1 MDQGDHG
8 QDQEVYRTD
17 LGNEGGDG
25 MSNDE
30 LRHYGILRKSGRY
43 PWGSGKDEY
52 TRSQTFYQIV
62 NNLKDKGIPDVEI
75 AKAVGLS
82 VADLRAT
89 RTIAKEEIVREQTNR
104 AVALRDKGVSI
115 QAIADD
121 LGIPAP
127 TVRLRLKNS
136 ENIKESALR
145 ATANVIRKNVDQ
157 YDIVDI
163 GKGTELNIDAAGR
176 MGISKEKLKAAI
188 AVLRDEG
195 YETYTLQTKNVGTNH
210 FTNQQVIVK
219 PGVTFG
225 EAKKMT
231 DRIHTMG
238 EWTEN
243 DGLTY
248 FGIHPPLSINSNR
261 LKINYAE
268 DGGTAQDGVVYVR
281 PGVHDLDMGKNTYA
295 QVRIAIDGTHFIKG
309 MAVQNPDLPP
319 GVDLVFNTNKSR
331 NDPKVRAEGKL
342 GALKELKDDP
352 QNPFGSIIK
361 RQIVDIDP
369 KTGKERVKSAINLVN
384 EEGDWQDWRKSL
396 PSQMLAKQPHS
407 LIKSQLQETRDQVNS
422 RLDEISK
429 ITNPVVRKKAFE
441 DFADQID
448 SDAVDLRAAAMPRQ
462 KTATIIP
469 MPKMPKNEIYAPNFE
484 TGERVVLIR
493 YPHGGRF
500 EIPEVAV
507 NNNNRT
513 AKKLLG
519 NAPDAIG
526 IHPSVAE
533 RLSGADFDGDTVIVI
548 PNRSGKIK
556 GSQSMGSAAKVYEDG
571 LKNFEPKRK
580 YGGYEEVNGKGNFK
594 LMTNTGKEMGMIT
607 NLITDMSI
615 QGAKPE
621 HVVRA
626 VRHSMVV
633 IDAEKHKLDYKQ
645 SAIDNGIPQLKEL
658 YQGSAKSGAKTLLSQ
673 ATAEVRIPERKL
685 RPAKKGG
692 PIDPET
698 GAKVYEPTNRMQSK
712 YDPKTRTYLD
722 EKVPK
727 MQKEKRL
734 ALTDDAFTLVR
745 DKADPVERL
754 YAEHANTMKQLANQ
768 ARLRAAR
775 TPNPPVNDKAKI
787 VYKTEVDDLVF
798 QLRQA
803 QKQKPLDRRADVIAG
818 AFVKARHREDPLL
831 RTDLDRKKK
840 VERQAKAAARAR
852 LGLTKPVIQISDRQW
867 DAIQAG
873 AVSSSRLR
881 DILEYADPKRVAEL
895 SMPRVNT
902 VMTSA
907 ITARAKAMFAAG
919 ATNADVAASLGI
931 PASTLREAAQR
942 GDL

>member
-1 MDQGDHG
+1 
-8 QDQEVYRTD
+8 
-17 LGNEGGDG
+17 

-52 TRSQTFYQIV
+52 ARSQEFYQIV
-62 NNLKDKGIPDVEI
+62 NGLKAKGLPDVEI

-82 VADLRAT
+82 VADLRST
-89 RTIAKEEIVREQTNR
+89 RTIAKEEIIREQTYQS
-104 AVALRDKGVSI
+104 VKLREKGMSV
-115 QAIADD
+115 QAIADQ
-121 LGIPAP
+121 LGIPQP

-136 ENIKESALR
+136 ENMKESALR
-145 ATANVIRKNVDQ
+145 KTAEVIRQNVDKN
-157 YDIVDI
+157 DIVDI
-163 GKGTELNIDAAGR
+163 GKGVELQL
-176 MGISKEKLKAAI
+176 GISKEKLASAI

-195 YETYTLQTKNVGTNH
+195 YETFTLQTKNVGTNH
-210 FTNQQVIVK
+210 FTNQQVITK
-219 PGVTFG
+219 PGTTFG

-248 FGIHPPLSINSNR
+248 FGIHEPLSISSKR
-261 LKINYAE
+261 LKVNFAE
-268 DGGTAQDGVVYVR
+268 DGGTAMDGVVYVR
-281 PGVHDLDMGKNTYA
+281 PGVKDLDMGKNTYA

-309 MAVQNPDLPP
+309 MAVANPDLPP
-319 GVDLVFNTNKSR
+319 GIDLVFNTNKKR
-331 NDPKVRAEGKL
+331 EVGKL

-352 QNPFGSIIK
+352 DNPFGSQIS
-361 RQIVDIDP
+361 RQIVTIDP
-369 KTGKERVKSAINLVN
+369 KTGKERVTSAINLVN
-384 EEGDWQDWRKSL
+384 EAGQWDDWRKSV

-407 LIKSQLQETRDQVNS
+407 LIKSQLQETRDQVQT

-448 SDAVDLRAAAMPRQ
+448 SDAVDLRAAAFPRQ
-462 KTATIIP
+462 RTQVIIP
-469 MPKMPKNEIYAPNFE
+469 MPKMNKNEIYAPNFE
-484 TGERVVLIR
+484 TGEKVVLIR

-500 EIPEVAV
+500 EIPEVTV

-513 AKKLLG
+513 AKRILG

-533 RLSGADFDGDTVIVI
+533 RLSGADFDGDTVVVI
-548 PNRSGKIK
+548 PNRSGRIK
-556 GSQSMGSAAKVYEDG
+556 GSASMGSAAKVYEQG
-571 LKNFEPKRK
+571 LKGFEPKTQ

-594 LMTNTGKEMGMIT
+594 LMTNTGLEMGKIT

-615 QGAKPE
+615 QGAKPD
-621 HVVRA
+621 HMVRA

-633 IDAEKHKLDYKQ
+633 IDAEKHKLDYKKSEEQ
-645 SAIDNGIPQLKEL
+645 NGIRQLVEL
-658 YQGSAKSGAKTLLSQ
+658 YQTKTLPDGSRKTGGASTLLSQ
-673 ATAEVRIPERKL
+673 ATAEKRINERKL
-685 RPAKKGG
+685 RSAKKGG
-692 PIDPET
+692 PIDPVT
-698 GAKVYEPTNRMQSK
+698 GAKVYEDTGRTMSK
-712 YDPKTRTYLD
+712 YDPKTKTYLD
-722 EKVPK
+722 EKVLRQ
-727 MQKEKRL
+727 QKEKRL
-734 ALTDDAFTLVR
+734 ALTNDAYSLVR

-754 YAEHANTMKQLANQ
+754 YADHANVMKDMANQ
-768 ARLRAAR
+768 ARLKAAR
-775 TPNPPVNDKAKI
+775 TPNPPINPRAKE
-787 VYKTEVDDLVF
+787 VYKAEVDDLVY

-818 AFVKARHREDPLL
+818 AVVKAKHKEDPLL
-831 RTDLDRKKK
+831 RTDQDRKKK

-852 LGLTKPVIQISDRQW
+852 LRLKKPVIEISDRQW

-881 DILEYADPKRVAEL
+881 DILGYADPKRVQQLA
-895 SMPRVNT
+895 MPRVHT
-902 VMTSA
+902 VMTPA
-907 ITARAKAMFAAG
+907 ITARAKAMLAAG

-931 PASTLREAAQR
+931 PQSTLRDAASR

>member
-1 MDQGDHG
+1 
-8 QDQEVYRTD
+8 
-17 LGNEGGDG
+17 

-52 TRSQTFYQIV
+52 TRSKTFYKIV
-62 NNLKDKGIPDVEI
+62 DGLKAQGIPDVEI

-82 VADLRAT
+82 VADLRST
-89 RTIAKEEIVREQTNR
+89 RTIAKEEIIREQTFR
-104 AVALRDKGVSI
+104 AVQLRDKGVSI
-115 QAIADD
+115 QAIADE
-121 LGIPAP
+121 LEIPAP

-136 ENIKESALR
+136 ENMKESALR
-145 ATANVIRKNVDQ
+145 STANVIRKNVDEH
-157 YDIVDI
+157 DIVDI
-163 GKGTELNIDAAGR
+163 GKGTALNIGAGEK
-176 MGISKEKLKAAI
+176 MGISNEKLKAAV

-195 YETYTLQTKNVGTNH
+195 YETYTLRTKNVGTNH

-238 EWTEN
+238 EWTETE
-243 DGLTY
+243 GRTY
-248 FGIHPPLSINSNR
+248 LGIHPPLSVNSNR
-261 LKINYAE
+261 LKVNFAE

-295 QVRIAIDGTHFIKG
+295 QVRIAIDGTHYIKG
-309 MAVQNPDLPP
+309 MAVLNPDLPP
-319 GVDLVFNTNKSR
+319 GIDLVFNTNKKRS
-331 NDPKVRAEGKL
+331 EGKL
-342 GALKELKDDP
+342 GVLKELKDDP
-352 QNPFGSIIK
+352 ENPFGSMIK
-361 RQIVDIDP
+361 PHGQIVRINP
-369 KTGKERVKSAINLVN
+369 KTGKEEVKSAINIVN
-384 EEGDWQDWRKSL
+384 EQGDWQDWRKSI

-407 LIKSQLQETRDQVNS
+407 LIKSQLQVTRDEVNNK
-422 RLDEISK
+422 LDEISR
-429 ITNPVVRKKAFE
+429 ITNPVVRKKKYE

-469 MPKMPKNEIYAPNFE
+469 MPKMNKNEIYAPQFE

-500 EIPEVAV
+500 EIPEVTV

-526 IHPSVAE
+526 IHPKVAE
-533 RLSGADFDGDTVIVI
+533 RLSGADFDGDTVIII

-556 GSQSMGSAAKVYEDG
+556 GATSMGSAAKVFDDG
-571 LKNFEPKRK
+571 LKNFEPKRQ
-580 YGGYEEVNGKGNFK
+580 YGGYEVISPGVGKKGEPGYKPEKGTFK

-615 QGAKPE
+615 QGARPE
-621 HVVRA
+621 HIVRA
-626 VRHSMVV
+626 VKHSMVV
-633 IDAEKHKLDYKQ
+633 IDAEKHKLDYKKSEQ
-645 SAIDNGIPQLKEL
+645 QNGIAQLRHL
-658 YQGSAKSGAKTLLSQ
+658 YQTTVMPDGSIKVGGATTLLSK
-673 ATAEVRIPERKL
+673 ATAEVRVPERKL

-692 PIDPET
+692 PIDPDT
-698 GAKVYEPTNRMQSK
+698 GAKIYENTNRMQSK

-727 MQKEKRL
+727 LQKEKRL
-734 ALTDDAFTLVR
+734 ALTDNAFNLVR
-745 DKADPVERL
+745 DPADPVERL
-754 YAEHANTMKQLANQ
+754 YADHANTMKQLANQ

-775 TPNPPVNDKAKI
+775 TPNPPVNPKAKA
-787 VYKTEVDDLVF
+787 VYKAEVDDLVA
-798 QLRQA
+798 QVRAA

-852 LGLTKPVIQISDRQW
+852 LGLTKPVINISDRQW

-881 DILEYADPKRVAEL
+881 DILEYADPKRVDQL
-895 SMPRVNT
+895 SMPRVNA

-907 ITARAKAMFAAG
+907 ITARAKAMLAAG

-931 PASTLREAAQR
+931 PVSTLREAAQR